1 MNLEKEVYTTFE
13 VAKICNANITS
24 IKNWIEQGELR
35 AFRTPGGHYRIERKV
50 LDDFLNRHGMPN
62 PFSSRARRRV
72 LVVHPRADLA
82 DELRK
87 VLGDKN
93 DYDSTTDAVDGLL
106 KIGQWKPDAAVIDA
120 SVEGLDVLGLCQ
132 RVRDHAE
139 LRPVDLIVVHD
150 SGAEYGE
157 TLRSAGAFLA
167 IHKDEGREALIEAV
181 RRALL

>member
-1 MNLEKEVYTTFE
+1 MNLDKEVYTTFE

-62 PFSSRARRRV
+62 PFAHRARRRI
-72 LVVHPRADLA
+72 LVVNPTSELV
-82 DELRK
+82 DEIRK
-87 VLGDKN
+87 HLGDKH
-93 DYDSTTDAVDGLL
+93 DYDVTADAVDGLL
-106 KIGQWKPDAAVIDA
+106 KLGQWKPDAAVIDTR
-120 SVEGLDVLGLCQ
+120 VPGLDVLGLCQ

-139 LRPVDLIVVHD
+139 LRPIDLIVIHD
-150 SGAEYGE
+150 EEASYDE
-157 TLRSAGAFLA
+157 TLREAGAFVAL
-167 IHKDEGREALIEAV
+167 HKDEGKEAIIEAV